1 MHPIWCLTGGFKH
14 VGPAT
19 KRLQRNASLDMLP
32 MATWAKRLFLNESTK
47 KGTFLFNKVY
57 WLVLGLSEKDGRH
70 WQSSNRRQRNPMK
83 PATSCGKPRLM
94 RQGKGLLFPS
104 VVHLPWFRGLDFEAP
119 HNIHTFPKER
129 CDSEDICPALS
140 SPTCSMIRLL
150 GNPKEFPV
158 KKMLC
163 SPAIECPC
171 PNAHNGLFHPVV
183 FVAH

>member
-1 MHPIWCLTGGFKH
+1 MHPIWCLTGGFKR

-83 PATSCGKPRLM
+83 PATLVVNQDWCGREKACCFLALCTYP
-94 RQGKGLLFPS
+94 G
-104 VVHLPWFRGLDFEAP
+104 FEAWISR
-119 HNIHTFPKER
+119 HHTISTHFQKN
-129 CDSEDICPALS
+129 DVTVKIFVLHWAALHALWS
-140 SPTCSMIRLL
+140 DCWATRRNSLW
-150 GNPKEFPV
+150 K
-158 KKMLC
+158 
-163 SPAIECPC
+163 
-171 PNAHNGLFHPVV
+171 NALFTRNRVPLP
-183 FVAH
+183 

>member
-119 HNIHTFPKER
+119 HNIHTFPKNDVTVKIFVLHWAALHALWSDCWGTR
-129 CDSEDICPALS
+129 RNSLWKKCSVHPQSSAPALT
-140 SPTCSMIRLL
+140 PTMVCFTQWFS
-150 GNPKEFPV
+150 
-158 KKMLC
+158 
-163 SPAIECPC
+163 
-171 PNAHNGLFHPVV
+171 
-183 FVAH
+183 